1 MNWLCSVISTIP
13 GLRNTIYDNTDSNDF
28 HSGDKIEDGKED
40 QFDLLEL
47 YCGKIFKKLN
57 GSGLA

>member
-1 MNWLCSVISTIP
+1 VISTIP

-47 YCGKIFKKLN
+47 YCGKIFLKN
-57 GSGLA
+57 